1 MLQHP
6 RSNTVAKKKNKD
18 KRRKNAAKNGNYGNN
33 FANTNNA
40 SGTGVFG
47 SFSRLLPKKGRD
59 KFLLGLALGAA
70 ATYLLS
76 DETIR
81 AGLIKTGLKLYTGA
95 AGAVEELKEQFAD
108 IQAELGAEPP
118 ADA

>member
-1 MLQHP
+1 M
-6 RSNTVAKKKNKD
+6 AKKKNKD
-18 KRRKNAAKNGNYGNN
+18 KRRKNAAQFGAFGGNN
-33 FANTNNA
+33 FVAGNNA
-40 SGTGVFG
+40 TGTGLFG
-47 SFSRLLPKKGRD
+47 GLAGVLPKKGRD

-70 ATYLLS
+70 ATYQQS

-81 AGLIKTGLKLYTGA
+81 ASLIKTGLKLYTGA